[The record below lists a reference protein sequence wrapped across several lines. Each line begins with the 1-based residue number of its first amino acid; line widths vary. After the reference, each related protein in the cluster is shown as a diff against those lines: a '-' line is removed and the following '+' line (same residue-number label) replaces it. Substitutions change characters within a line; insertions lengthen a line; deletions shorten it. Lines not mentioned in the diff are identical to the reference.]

1 MNIVFDNSSF
11 DNLSSSKDLNIS
23 QDDELYMINQ
33 DNNGLCSSPLFSED
47 KKDIEDQLTK
57 IFPPY
62 FQNFED
68 QATNF
73 ETKKKDNCLF
83 VNNNSDDSDTKIPKS
98 FIFED
103 ILKIFKQKY
112 NKSSN
117 IILDNFK
124 KDEKIEKYE
133 KIMYLYD
140 MKLLK
145 NKRNRSKNK
154 ENENGVPFNRG
165 RKKKDDNTKRKHDK
179 FSSDNIFKK
188 IKAKLIEIAIEFINN
203 IVNRKKEDPIK
214 VIFKKI
220 DYKYINQMRQDL
232 DIELLNEPLKNLLLK
247 DVSKKYSNI
256 STDSNR
262 IKLENLIKNEK
273 NDEIIMFVLNLPFRD
288 FIELYC
294 SKKTMNDIEC
304 SRNIDSN
311 VCQKIMNELP
321 GIDSLLNKIFKKND
335 GKFLSHFT
343 FLLYNYEKSI
353 LIKKGRNLKN
363 SSIEP
368 E

>member
-1 MNIVFDNSSF
+1 MNIVFENSSLN
-11 DNLSSSKDLNIS
+11 NLSSSKDLNIF
-23 QDDELYMINQ
+23 QDDELYMHNL
-33 DNNGLCSSPLFSED
+33 DNNGLCFSPVVSED

-68 QATNF
+68 QATNY
-73 ETKKKDNCLF
+73 ETKKKENSLF
-83 VNNNSDDSDTKIPKS
+83 LNNNSDNSDTKIPKS

-112 NKSSN
+112 NESPN
-117 IILDNFK
+117 IILSNFT
-124 KDEKIEKYE
+124 KDEIIEKYE

-154 ENENGVPFNRG
+154 ENENKVHFKKG
-165 RKKKDDNTKRKHDK
+165 RKKKSDNSKRKHNK

-188 IKAKLIEIAIEFINN
+188 IKTKLIEIAIDFINN
-203 IVNRKKEDPIK
+203 IVNRNKEDPIK
-214 VIFKKI
+214 VKFKKI

-256 STDSNR
+256 SADSNR
-262 IKLENLIKNEK
+262 IKLKNLIKNEK
-273 NDEIIMFVLNLPFRD
+273 NDEITMFVLNLPFRD

-294 SKKTMNDIEC
+294 SKKTIYDIK
-304 SRNIDSN
+304 SSSNIDSGF
-311 VCQKIMNELP
+311 CQKIMKELP
-321 GIDSLLNKIFKKND
+321 GIDSLLNKILKKND
-335 GKFLSHFT
+335 GKFLSHFI

-353 LIKKGRNLKN
+353 LIKKGRNLQK
-363 SSIEP
+363 SSNEV

>member
-1 MNIVFDNSSF
+1 MSIAFDNSLF
-11 DNLSSSKDLNIS
+11 GNLSSSKDFNIF
-23 QDDELYMINQ
+23 QDDELYMNNL
-33 DNNGLCSSPLFSED
+33 DNNGLCFSPVFSED
-47 KKDIEDQLTK
+47 KKDIEDQL
-57 IFPPY
+57 FPPY
-62 FQNFED
+62 FPNFED

-73 ETKKKDNCLF
+73 ETKKKENSLF
-83 VNNNSDDSDTKIPKS
+83 ANNNSDNSDTKIPKS

-112 NKSSN
+112 NESSN
-117 IILDNFK
+117 IILKNFT
-124 KDEKIEKYE
+124 KDEIIEKYE

-140 MKLLK
+140 IKLLK

-154 ENENGVPFNRG
+154 GNENEVPFSRG
-165 RKKKDDNTKRKHDK
+165 RKRKDDNSKRKHDK

-203 IVNRKKEDPIK
+203 IVNRNKKDPLK

-294 SKKTMNDIEC
+294 SKKTIYDIE
-304 SRNIDSN
+304 SSSNIDSGI
-311 VCQKIMNELP
+311 CQKIMNELP
-321 GIDSLLNKIFKKND
+321 RIDSLLNKIFKKND
-335 GKFLSHFT
+335 GKFLSHFI
-343 FLLYNYEKSI
+343 FLLYNYEKSV
-353 LIKKGRNLKN
+353 LIKKGRNLKKIVN
-363 SSIEP
+363 
-368 E
+368 

>member
-1 MNIVFDNSSF
+1 MSIAFDNSLF
-11 DNLSSSKDLNIS
+11 GNLSSSKDFNIF
-23 QDDELYMINQ
+23 QDDELYMNNL
-33 DNNGLCSSPLFSED
+33 DNNGLCFSPVFSED
-47 KKDIEDQLTK
+47 KKDIEDQL
-57 IFPPY
+57 FPPY
-62 FQNFED
+62 FPNFED

-73 ETKKKDNCLF
+73 ETKKKENSLF
-83 VNNNSDDSDTKIPKS
+83 VNNNSNNSDTKIPKS

-103 ILKIFKQKY
+103 ILKIFQQNY
-112 NKSSN
+112 NESSN

-124 KDEKIEKYE
+124 KDEIIEKYE

-154 ENENGVPFNRG
+154 GNENEVPFSRG
-165 RKKKDDNTKRKHDK
+165 RKKKDDNSKRKHDK

-188 IKAKLIEIAIEFINN
+188 IKAKLIEIAIEFINK
-203 IVNRKKEDPIK
+203 IVNRNKKDPLK

-232 DIELLNEPLKNLLLK
+232 DIELLNEPLMNLLLK

-256 STDSNR
+256 SADSNR

-294 SKKTMNDIEC
+294 SKKTIYDIE
-304 SRNIDSN
+304 SSSNIDSGI
-311 VCQKIMNELP
+311 CQKIMNELP
-321 GIDSLLNKIFKKND
+321 RIDSLLNKIFKKND
-335 GKFLSHFT
+335 GKFLSHFI
-343 FLLYNYEKSI
+343 FLLYNYEKSV
-353 LIKKGRNLKN
+353 LIKKGRNLKKIVN
-363 SSIEP
+363 
-368 E
+368 

>member
-1 MNIVFDNSSF
+1 MSIAFDNSLF
-11 DNLSSSKDLNIS
+11 GNLSSSKDFNIF
-23 QDDELYMINQ
+23 QDDELYMNNL
-33 DNNGLCSSPLFSED
+33 DNNGLCFSPVFSED
-47 KKDIEDQLTK
+47 KKDIEDQL
-57 IFPPY
+57 FPPY
-62 FQNFED
+62 FPNFED

-73 ETKKKDNCLF
+73 ETKKKENSLF
-83 VNNNSDDSDTKIPKS
+83 ANNNSDNSDTKIPKS

-112 NKSSN
+112 NESSN
-117 IILDNFK
+117 IILKNFT
-124 KDEKIEKYE
+124 KDEIIEKYE

-140 MKLLK
+140 IKLLK

-154 ENENGVPFNRG
+154 GNENEVPFSRG
-165 RKKKDDNTKRKHDK
+165 RKRKDDNSKRKHDK

-203 IVNRKKEDPIK
+203 IVNRNKKDPLK

-232 DIELLNEPLKNLLLK
+232 DIKLLNEPLKNLLLK

-294 SKKTMNDIEC
+294 SKKTIYDIE
-304 SRNIDSN
+304 SSSNIDSGI
-311 VCQKIMNELP
+311 CQKIMNELP
-321 GIDSLLNKIFKKND
+321 RIDSLLNKIFKKND
-335 GKFLSHFT
+335 GKFLSHFI
-343 FLLYNYEKSI
+343 FLLYNYEKSV
-353 LIKKGRNLKN
+353 LIKKGRNLKKP
-363 SSIEP
+363 SIEV

>member
-1 MNIVFDNSSF
+1 MNIAFDNSSF
-11 DNLSSSKDLNIS
+11 GCLSSSKDLNIFR
-23 QDDELYMINQ
+23 DDELYMHNLG
-33 DNNGLCSSPLFSED
+33 NNGLCFSPDISED

-57 IFPPY
+57 VFPPY

-73 ETKKKDNCLF
+73 ETKKKENNLF
-83 VNNNSDDSDTKIPKS
+83 LNNNSDTKIPKS

-103 ILKIFKQKY
+103 ILKIFQQNY
-112 NKSSN
+112 NESSN

-124 KDEKIEKYE
+124 KDEIIEKYE

-154 ENENGVPFNRG
+154 ENENEVPFKRG
-165 RKKKDDNTKRKHDK
+165 RKRKDDNSKRKHDK

-188 IKAKLIEIAIEFINN
+188 IKTKLIEIAIEFINN
-203 IVNRKKEDPIK
+203 IVNRNKEDPFK

-273 NDEIIMFVLNLPFRD
+273 NDETIMFVLNLQFRD

-294 SKKTMNDIEC
+294 SKKTIYDIE
-304 SRNIDSN
+304 SSSNIDSGI
-311 VCQKIMNELP
+311 CQKIMNELP
-321 GIDSLLNKIFKKND
+321 GIDSLLNKILKKND
-335 GKFLSHFT
+335 GKFLSHFI

>member
-1 MNIVFDNSSF
+1 MDIAFDNSSF
-11 DNLSSSKDLNIS
+11 GYLSSSKDFNMS
-23 QDDELYMINQ
+23 QDDELYMNNL
-33 DNNGLCSSPLFSED
+33 DNNGLCFSPEFSED
-47 KKDIEDQLTK
+47 KKDLEDQFTK
-57 IFPPY
+57 LLSPY

-68 QATNF
+68 QATNY
-73 ETKKKDNCLF
+73 ETKKKENILSLK
-83 VNNNSDDSDTKIPKS
+83 NNSDNSDTKIPKS

-203 IVNRKKEDPIK
+203 IVNRNKKDPIK

-294 SKKTMNDIEC
+294 SKKTIYDIE
-304 SRNIDSN
+304 SSSNIDSGS
-311 VCQKIMNELP
+311 CQKIMNELP
-321 GIDSLLNKIFKKND
+321 RIDSLLNKIFKKND
-335 GKFLSHFT
+335 GKFLSHFI
-343 FLLYNYEKSI
+343 FLLYNYEKSV
-353 LIKKGRNLKN
+353 LIKKGRNLKK
-363 SSIEP
+363 SSIEA

>member
-1 MNIVFDNSSF
+1 MSIAFDNSLF
-11 DNLSSSKDLNIS
+11 GNLSSSKDLNIFR
-23 QDDELYMINQ
+23 DDELYMHNLG
-33 DNNGLCSSPLFSED
+33 NNGLCFSPDISED
-47 KKDIEDQLTK
+47 KKDIEDQL
-57 IFPPY
+57 FPPY
-62 FQNFED
+62 FPNFED

-73 ETKKKDNCLF
+73 ETKKKENSLF
-83 VNNNSDDSDTKIPKS
+83 ANNNSDNSDTKIPKS

-112 NKSSN
+112 NESSN
-117 IILDNFK
+117 IILKNFT
-124 KDEKIEKYE
+124 KDEIIEKYE

-154 ENENGVPFNRG
+154 GNENEVPFSRG
-165 RKKKDDNTKRKHDK
+165 RKRKDDNSKRKHDK

-203 IVNRKKEDPIK
+203 IVNRNKKDPLK

-294 SKKTMNDIEC
+294 SKKTIYDIE
-304 SRNIDSN
+304 SSSNIDSGI
-311 VCQKIMNELP
+311 CQKIMNELP
-321 GIDSLLNKIFKKND
+321 RIDSLLNKIFKKND
-335 GKFLSHFT
+335 GKFLSHFI
-343 FLLYNYEKSI
+343 FLLYNYEKSV
-353 LIKKGRNLKN
+353 LIKKGRNLKKIVN
-363 SSIEP
+363 
-368 E
+368 